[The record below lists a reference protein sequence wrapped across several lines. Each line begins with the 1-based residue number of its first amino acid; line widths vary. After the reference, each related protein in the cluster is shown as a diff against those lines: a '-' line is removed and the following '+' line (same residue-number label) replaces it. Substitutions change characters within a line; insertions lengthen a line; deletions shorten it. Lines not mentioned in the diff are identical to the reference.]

1 MANTGLTSKSRRDLA
16 ERQQYESPMQ
26 SFQHEINRM
35 FDDFFRDPFA
45 PLSLREPALSAEF
58 SPRVDVVESDK
69 DFKVTAELPGMDAK
83 DIQINLE
90 QDALILSGEKKSE
103 YEEKHKGYHRLER
116 SFGSFQRVI
125 PLTAEVDEDK
135 VDAQFKNGVLT
146 ITLPKTPAAVKTVKK
161 IDLKP
166 G

>member
-1 MANTGLTSKSRRDLA
+1 MTNTGLPSRNRRDLA
-16 ERQQYESPMQ
+16 ERRDYENPMQ

-35 FDDFFRDPFA
+35 FDEFFRDPFA
-45 PLSLREPALSAEF
+45 SLAMRESSLLGGF
-58 SPRVDVVESDK
+58 TPRVDVLESDK

-83 DIQINLE
+83 DIQISLE
-90 QDALILSGEKKSE
+90 QDALVLSGEKKSE
-103 YEEKHKGYHRLER
+103 HEEKQKGYYRAER
-116 SFGSFQRVI
+116 SYGSFQRVI
-125 PLTAEVDEDK
+125 PLTTEVDEGK

-161 IDLKP
+161 IEIKP